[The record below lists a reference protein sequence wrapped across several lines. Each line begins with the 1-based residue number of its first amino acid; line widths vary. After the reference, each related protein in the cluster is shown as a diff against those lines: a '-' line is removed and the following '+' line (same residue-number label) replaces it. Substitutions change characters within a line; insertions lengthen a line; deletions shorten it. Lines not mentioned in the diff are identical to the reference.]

1 MITQIFIKQ
10 KVFLLAVGLFISGIA
25 IAQKKNMYTESI
37 KAYQKMY
44 VDSHEVVKGN
54 DKKHFRFFPVSKEY
68 NVTGYF
74 ERIIDTVGF
83 TMNTSAGTQKYYYK
97 YGRLDFMID
106 GKEYLLFVYQ
116 GKDLMQTEQYKDY
129 LFVPFTDATTGNE
142 SYGSGRYLEFYKK
155 DIENNPQGPGGILQL
170 DFNKAYNPYCAY
182 AAGYRCPIPPRENR
196 LNTAIRAGEMNYGK
210 AH

>member
-1 MITQIFIKQ
+1 MKKIFFAAI
-10 KVFLLAVGLFISGIA
+10 VTFISCFA
-25 IAQKKNMYTESI
+25 AAQKKDVYTESI

-44 VDSHEVVKGN
+44 VDSHEVVKGR
-54 DKKHFRFFPVSKEY
+54 DIKHFHFFPINNNY
-68 NVTGYF
+68 NVSAYF
-74 ERIIDTVGF
+74 ERIYDTVGF
-83 TMNTSAGTQKYYYK
+83 TMNTSAGTQKYFYK
-97 YGRLDFMID
+97 YGRLDFIID
-106 GKEYLLFVYQ
+106 GKESLLYVYQ

-155 DIENNPQGPGGILQL
+155 DIQGDNLQL

-182 AAGYRCPIPPRENR
+182 ATGFKCPVPPKENH
-196 LNTAIRAGEMNYGK
+196 LTVPIKAGEMNFGK

>member
-10 KVFLLAVGLFISGIA
+10 RMFLLAVGILISGFA
-25 IAQKKNMYTESI
+25 VAQKKDVYTESI
-37 KAYQKMY
+37 KAYQKIY
-44 VDSHEVVKGN
+44 IDSHEVVKGN
-54 DKKHFRFFPVSKEY
+54 DRKHFHFFPINKAY
-68 NVTGYF
+68 NVSAYF
-74 ERIIDTVGF
+74 ERIFDTVGF
-83 TMNTSAGTQKYYYK
+83 TMNTSAGTVKYFYK
-97 YGRLDFMID
+97 YGRLDFIID
-106 GKEYLLFVYQ
+106 GKECLLYVYQ

-155 DIENNPQGPGGILQL
+155 DIENNTLQL

-182 AAGYRCPIPPRENR
+182 ATGFKCPVPPRENR
-196 LNTAIRAGEMNYGK
+196 LTIPIKAGEMNFGK

>member
-1 MITQIFIKQ
+1 MKKIF
-10 KVFLLAVGLFISGIA
+10 LAAFVTFISCFA
-25 IAQKKNMYTESI
+25 AAQKKDVYTESI

-44 VDSHEVVKGN
+44 VDSHEVVQGK
-54 DKKHFRFFPVSKEY
+54 DKKYFRFFPINKNY
-68 NVTGYF
+68 NVSAYF
-74 ERIIDTVGF
+74 ERIYDTVGF
-83 TMNTSAGTQKYYYK
+83 TMNTSAGTVKYYYK

-106 GKEYLLFVYQ
+106 GKESLLYVYQ

-155 DIENNPQGPGGILQL
+155 DIQGDNLQL
-170 DFNKAYNPYCAY
+170 DFNKAYNPYCTY
-182 AAGYRCPIPPRENR
+182 ATGFKCPVPPKENR
-196 LNTAIRAGEMNYGK
+196 LTVPIKAGEMNFGK

>member
-1 MITQIFIKQ
+1 MITLISIKQ
-10 KVFLLAVGLFISGIA
+10 RIVLVAATLFIGGFA
-25 IAQKKNMYTESI
+25 FAQKKDIYTESI
-37 KAYQKMY
+37 KAYQKIY
-44 VDSHEVVKGN
+44 IDSHEVVKGK
-54 DKKHFRFFPVSKEY
+54 DTRHFHFFPINKEY
-68 NVTGYF
+68 HVSAYF
-74 ERIIDTVGF
+74 ERIYDTVGF
-83 TMNTSAGTQKYYYK
+83 TMNTSAGTVKYYYK

-106 GKEYLLFVYQ
+106 GKECLLYVYQ

-155 DIENNPQGPGGILQL
+155 DIENNSVQL

-182 AAGYRCPIPPRENR
+182 ATGYKCPVPPRENR
-196 LNTAIRAGEMNYGK
+196 LTIPIKAGEMNFGK

>member
-1 MITQIFIKQ
+1 MKSIF
-10 KVFLLAVGLFISGIA
+10 LATVLTCIAGFISGQHKDTYPA
-25 IAQKKNMYTESI
+25 SI

-44 VDSHEVVKGN
+44 VDSHAVVKGK
-54 DKKHFRFFPVSKEY
+54 DKKHFRFFPVNKAY
-68 NVTGYF
+68 HVTGYF
-74 ERIIDTVGF
+74 ERIIDTAGF
-83 TMNTSAGTQKYYYK
+83 TMNTSAGTQKFYYK

-116 GKDLMQTEQYKDY
+116 GKDLMQSEQYKDY

-142 SYGSGRYLEFYKK
+142 SYGSGRYLEFYKT
-155 DIENNPQGPGGILQL
+155 DIVYNPPPGPGGQGTGGTVQL

-182 AAGYRCPIPPRENR
+182 ATGYKCPIPPRENR
-196 LNTAIRAGEMNYGK
+196 LNAAIRAGEMNFGK